1 MHRNETK
8 QKKVHWI
15 PPGRTSKD
23 YVPSKENPNN
33 IKLYRKSIL
42 KTSSDNCVLT
52 MHFSKLNVT
61 YDVEKSKNSSAAI
74 ERLYS
79 KGDSKEIESVSLNA
93 SSDESKDDSS
103 IYLNDIKQQHRVLN
117 LYYMSLRPVLQKHKR
132 LIGNLNIQ
140 DDTIQELVS
149 KVETE
154 LNNLFGSLE
163 DLEFSISLFENALS
177 ESSHSGSLTQIIKT
191 KDNLLKKL
199 FDCYHDILH
208 SFLVA
213 LEELNS
219 RDTKE
224 LEKERDD
231 FLKQYQAQE
240 KKYRSQAAVVKDL
253 ERQLSI
259 LQGKYRAVE
268 GYNTTLED
276 TKAEFQKMIH
286 HKDVQIKNLTSEL
299 TKLSLKGDD
308 TKWIELLEEIEIK
321 HETEKQALKKAMKA
335 QKLAQKLY
343 NEDRKHQ
350 LKALE
355 EEKEKKGKML
365 VNLADERDK
374 LRVQMAMINNE
385 LVCARNSIEEIKSQN
400 LKLQNKLS
408 ECEIDFRNQ
417 LQRESEVLK
426 KQLQEKEDNELKL
439 KNTIKHL
446 EEELSSTIKES
457 EILKSRHDSIKASL
471 LQAQNENSVDKVFDE
486 VRSLTSLLQDTKE
499 QFQNFK
505 TPAAFSAG
513 DNSKNE
519 KNPDIEN
526 VVAMLQDMRREM
538 LEIKRHDVPRNQ
550 QDKSNESELLTKLE
564 ELRQELKATS
574 EENLALKKQL
584 KEMENSSTFS
594 QYALD
599 ENYSTNDLESKFLT
613 RDLKLALKSEEI
625 QKYKQQKKN
634 LESQLEEIKDKLHK
648 KEMETIRLY
657 SLEDEL
663 RSKKLELSLLEQ
675 RKQEE
680 SEKLLKRTKDLQE
693 ALDESTTKNELLS
706 RHIDMLKVSLYNV
719 FGES

>member
-23 YVPSKENPNN
+23 YVPSKEN
-33 IKLYRKSIL
+33 
-42 KTSSDNCVLT
+42 
-52 MHFSKLNVT
+52 
-61 YDVEKSKNSSAAI
+61 KSKNSSAAI

-613 RDLKLALKSEEI
+613 RDLKLQLALKSEEI

>member
-1 MHRNETK
+1 
-8 QKKVHWI
+8 
-15 PPGRTSKD
+15 
-23 YVPSKENPNN
+23 
-33 IKLYRKSIL
+33 
-42 KTSSDNCVLT
+42 

-61 YDVEKSKNSSAAI
+61 YDVE
-74 ERLYS
+74 
-79 KGDSKEIESVSLNA
+79 
-93 SSDESKDDSS
+93 
-103 IYLNDIKQQHRVLN
+103 
-117 LYYMSLRPVLQKHKR
+117 
-132 LIGNLNIQ
+132 
-140 DDTIQELVS
+140 
-149 KVETE
+149 
-154 LNNLFGSLE
+154 
-163 DLEFSISLFENALS
+163 ALS

-199 FDCYHDILH
+199 FDCYHDILR

-231 FLKQYQAQE
+231 FLKRYQAQE

-374 LRVQMAMINNE
+374 LRVQMTMINNE

-457 EILKSRHDSIKASL
+457 EILKSRHDSIKATL

-538 LEIKRHDVPRNQ
+538 LEIKRHDIPGNQ
-550 QDKSNESELLTKLE
+550 QDKSNESELVSIYFKMYIT
-564 ELRQELKATS
+564 
-574 EENLALKKQL
+574 
-584 KEMENSSTFS
+584 
-594 QYALD
+594 
-599 ENYSTNDLESKFLT
+599 
-613 RDLKLALKSEEI
+613 
-625 QKYKQQKKN
+625 QKK
-634 LESQLEEIKDKLHK
+634 I
-648 KEMETIRLY
+648 
-657 SLEDEL
+657 
-663 RSKKLELSLLEQ
+663 
-675 RKQEE
+675 
-680 SEKLLKRTKDLQE
+680 
-693 ALDESTTKNELLS
+693 
-706 RHIDMLKVSLYNV
+706 
-719 FGES
+719 F